1 MGEKITGII
10 RRPANVEERA
20 QNCDAV
26 IAKLQDGVL
35 GTDLKHISGA
45 RITQGNLQD
54 MYDLLEILSALGEKW
69 TFATPIK
76 TPGSRAKTPRTYLQ
90 SGERP
95 RASNFRKRLE
105 MEDVVTRAEGDHPA
119 SPAAVV
125 PETAAEE
132 ASPESSD
139 DGRTLK
145 EKLQDLL
152 VSTVEQKRKTALQE
166 ERRAAAVT
174 GAGSPHHHRNPLP
187 ASDAAHSTAQGSKRV
202 RFQDDKGS
210 AGKAVRNENERPGSK
225 SMEVSKRDGIRH
237 REKAREVA
245 ELLLVHDKVSR
256 YVEFDRVVRK
266 LAEMRFSSGELE
278 SRLTNRAIGAKAE
291 SDKRMA
297 TMRSSWLKS
306 QRAQA
311 RHAMALEEKRSLAQQ
326 RGLLHS
332 ARVESIKARR

>member
-54 MYDLLEILSALGEKW
+54 MSDRLESRSALGEKW

-132 ASPESSD
+132 ASPESSG

-152 VSTVEQKRKTALQE
+152 VSTVEQKRRTNVTGVRSAAVA
-166 ERRAAAVT
+166 RRRVAAAVSA
-174 GAGSPHHHRNPLP
+174 GAGR
-187 ASDAAHSTAQGSKRV
+187 AVCEIGS
-202 RFQDDKGS
+202 
-210 AGKAVRNENERPGSK
+210 E
-225 SMEVSKRDGIRH
+225 I
-237 REKAREVA
+237 
-245 ELLLVHDKVSR
+245 
-256 YVEFDRVVRK
+256 
-266 LAEMRFSSGELE
+266 
-278 SRLTNRAIGAKAE
+278 
-291 SDKRMA
+291 
-297 TMRSSWLKS
+297 
-306 QRAQA
+306 
-311 RHAMALEEKRSLAQQ
+311 
-326 RGLLHS
+326 
-332 ARVESIKARR
+332 